1 VDEVGTK
8 LATTKKHK
16 ARRERGKPMQKPRT
30 EIGSTGDSEASS
42 NLMPKRKKRVRLM
55 DSDEQEGQKKHNLGQ
70 PAAETGIINVSGAFY
85 KIIFPNIIIYS
96 FI

>member
-1 VDEVGTK
+1 
-8 LATTKKHK
+8 
-16 ARRERGKPMQKPRT
+16 MQKPRT